1 MTNSWDAIVVGAR
14 CAGAPTA
21 LLLAQKGYRVLAVD
35 SAKFP
40 SDTLSTHL
48 LHPPAVAALER
59 FGVLERLK
67 ATGCPPIEKYSY
79 DFGPFTIAAPPGK
92 PGQVAYCPRRTV
104 LDNLLVDVAA
114 AAGAEV
120 RESFSVDELVVRDGI
135 VTGIRG
141 HASGKNVIE
150 SARVVIGADGR
161 HSLVARSVH
170 PEQYREQPAV
180 QVSYYSYFSN
190 LATEGFATYVRPYR
204 AWAVMPTH
212 DGLTLVI
219 CGRPIAEFD
228 EYRGDIERKF
238 FEAFEL
244 APAFAERIKSAKR
257 EARFAGTSVS
267 GYFRK
272 PFGPGWALVGD
283 AGYNKDFIT
292 AMGISDAFRDAELCT
307 AALDE
312 VFSGRRPFD
321 SALLAYQRA
330 RDEQSLPMYEFTN
343 QFAPLAPPPP
353 EMEQLLAAIHASP
366 RASAGFV
373 QVTAGVR
380 SPAEFFSEANVRSIF
395 DERRAS

>member
-1 MTNSWDAIVVGAR
+1 MTNAWDAIVVGAR

-21 LLLAQKGYRVLAVD
+21 LRLAQRGYRVLAVD

-59 FGVLERLK
+59 FGVLERLE
-67 ATGCPPIEKYSY
+67 ATGCPPIAKYSY
-79 DFGPFTIAAPPGK
+79 DFGPFTLAAPPAK
-92 PGQVAYCPRRTV
+92 PDQVAYCPRRIV
-104 LDNLLVDVAA
+104 LDDLLVDAAA
-114 AAGAEV
+114 AAGAEI

-141 HASGKNVIE
+141 HAGGKSVTE

-161 HSLVARSVH
+161 HSLVARSVRSK
-170 PEQYREQPAV
+170 QYHEQPPV

-190 LATEGFATYVRPYR
+190 LATDGFATYVRPYR

-219 CGRPIAEFD
+219 CGRPIAEFE
-228 EYRGDIERKF
+228 EYRIDIERKF

-257 EARFAGTSVS
+257 EARFAGTSVP
-267 GYFRK
+267 GYFRM
-272 PFGPGWALVGD
+272 PFGPGWVLVGD

-292 AMGISDAFRDAELCT
+292 AMGISDAFRDAELCA
-307 AALDE
+307 AALDD
-312 VFSGRRPFD
+312 VFCGRQSFD
-321 SALLAYQRA
+321 AALLAYQQA

-343 QFAPLAPPPP
+343 QFASLAPPPP
-353 EMEQLLAAIHASP
+353 EMERLLAAVYASP
-366 RASAGFV
+366 RATAEFV
-373 QVTAGVR
+373 QVTAGVL
-380 SPAEFFSEANVRSIF
+380 SPAEFFSEANVRRIF
-395 DERRAS
+395 DERSAS